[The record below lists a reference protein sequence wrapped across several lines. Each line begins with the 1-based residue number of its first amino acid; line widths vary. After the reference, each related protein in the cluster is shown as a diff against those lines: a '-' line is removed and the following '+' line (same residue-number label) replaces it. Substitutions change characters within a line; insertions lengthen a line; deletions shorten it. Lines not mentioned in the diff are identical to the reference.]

1 MNRVYL
7 RGCEAAY
14 LGPVV
19 RTSDFCD
26 SRPPETVTFGDD
38 DILTDTE
45 CINYG
50 VKQDYHDTTSGN
62 IISDE
67 RSKSEGIRRRSLVVH
82 IRSGAMFREFNYHNA
97 GGGQVRSLRLR
108 L

>member
-1 MNRVYL
+1 M

-38 DILTDTE
+38 DILTDAE
-45 CINYG
+45 CING
-50 VKQDYHDTTSGN
+50 VKQDYHDTTSGD
-62 IISDE
+62 IVSEE
-67 RSKSEGIRRRSLVVH
+67 RSNSEGTQRSLVVH
-82 IRSGAMFREFNYHNA
+82 IRSGAMFEKYNHLNP
-97 GGGQVRSLRLR
+97 GGGQVSSLLLRL
-108 L
+108 